1 MRIILMQFS
10 ILLVAFIMT
19 TMAMSTSINSRRAD
33 GIMNDNDEMSNTKSQ
48 LQKLEADFCSYG
60 DENHFDKQR
69 FSRDLKRLKTRLTGV
84 SLEMKKTREHAD
96 QESKKQLI
104 TLQKRFNSMKDCV
117 DYWNYYVSSGDPGD
131 GLLFNINDFL
141 VRISSL
147 EDSIGQPNFELPA
160 FARIVTDFE
169 RELRG
174 LKEKHLTL
182 RRLPF
187 ILQQKLSYDFAQAVS
202 TLTTLKNMP
211 TEDVV

>member
-1 MRIILMQFS
+1 
-10 ILLVAFIMT
+10 MT
-19 TMAMSTSINSRRAD
+19 TMAMSTSINFKRAD

-48 LQKLEADFCSYG
+48 LQKLEADFCSYV
-60 DENHFDKQR
+60 DEKHFDKQR
-69 FSRDLKRLKTRLTGV
+69 FLRDLKKLKNRLNGV
-84 SLEMKKTREHAD
+84 RLEMKKTREHAD
-96 QESKKQLI
+96 QEPKKQLT

-141 VRISSL
+141 VRTSSL

-169 RELRG
+169 KELCG
-174 LKEKHLTL
+174 LKEKHITL

-187 ILQQKLSYDFAQAVS
+187 ILQQKLSYDFAQAHS
-202 TLTTLKNMP
+202 TLTTLKNSIP
-211 TEDVV
+211 TEDDV

>member
-1 MRIILMQFS
+1 
-10 ILLVAFIMT
+10 MT
-19 TMAMSTSINSRRAD
+19 TMAMTTSINSKRAD
-33 GIMNDNDEMSNTKSQ
+33 GIMNDNHEMSNTKNQ
-48 LQKLEADFCSYG
+48 LQKLGADFCSYV
-60 DENHFDKQR
+60 DEKNFDKQR
-69 FSRDLKRLKTRLTGV
+69 FSRDLKKLKNRLTGV

-96 QESKKQLI
+96 KEPKKELI

-147 EDSIGQPNFELPA
+147 EDSVGQPNFELPD
-160 FARIVTDFE
+160 FARIVTEFE
-169 RELRG
+169 KELRG

-187 ILQQKLSYDFAQAVS
+187 ILQQKLSYDFAQAHS
-202 TLTTLKNMP
+202 TLTTLKNIP
-211 TEDVV
+211 TEDDF

>member
-1 MRIILMQFS
+1 
-10 ILLVAFIMT
+10 
-19 TMAMSTSINSRRAD
+19 MAMLTSTNSKRAD
-33 GIMNDNDEMSNTKSQ
+33 GIMDDNDEMLNTKSQ
-48 LQKLEADFCSYG
+48 LQKLEADFRSYV
-60 DENHFDKQR
+60 DEKNFDKQR
-69 FSRDLKRLKTRLTGV
+69 FSRDLKRLKTRLSGV
-84 SLEMKKTREHAD
+84 SLEMKKTKEHAD
-96 QESKKQLI
+96 QEPKKRLI

-131 GLLFNINDFL
+131 GLLFSTNDFL

-147 EDSIGQPNFELPA
+147 EDSIGQPSFELPA

-187 ILQQKLSYDFAQAVS
+187 ILQQKLSYDFAQAHS
-202 TLTTLKNMP
+202 TLTTLKNIP
-211 TEDVV
+211 TATDL

>member
-1 MRIILMQFS
+1 
-10 ILLVAFIMT
+10 MT
-19 TMAMSTSINSRRAD
+19 TMAMSTSINSKRAD
-33 GIMNDNDEMSNTKSQ
+33 GIMNDNDEMLNTKNQ
-48 LQKLEADFCSYG
+48 LQNLGADFRSYV

-69 FSRDLKRLKTRLTGV
+69 FSRDLKKLKNRLNGV
-84 SLEMKKTREHAD
+84 NLEMKKTREHAD
-96 QESKKQLI
+96 QAPKKQLT

-147 EDSIGQPNFELPA
+147 EDSKGQPNFELPA

-169 RELRG
+169 KELRG

-187 ILQQKLSYDFAQAVS
+187 ILQQKLSYDFAQAHS

-211 TEDVV
+211 TEDDL

>member
-1 MRIILMQFS
+1 
-10 ILLVAFIMT
+10 MT
-19 TMAMSTSINSRRAD
+19 TMAMSTSINSKRAD
-33 GIMNDNDEMSNTKSQ
+33 GIMNDHDEMSKTKNQ
-48 LQKLEADFCSYG
+48 LQKLGADLRSYV
-60 DENHFDKQR
+60 DEKNFDKQR
-69 FSRDLKRLKTRLTGV
+69 FSRDLKKLKNRLSGV
-84 SLEMKKTREHAD
+84 RLEMKKTREHAD
-96 QESKKQLI
+96 QEPKKQLI

-187 ILQQKLSYDFAQAVS
+187 ILQQKLSYDFAQADS
-202 TLTTLKNMP
+202 ALTTLQNIP
-211 TEDVV
+211 TEDDV